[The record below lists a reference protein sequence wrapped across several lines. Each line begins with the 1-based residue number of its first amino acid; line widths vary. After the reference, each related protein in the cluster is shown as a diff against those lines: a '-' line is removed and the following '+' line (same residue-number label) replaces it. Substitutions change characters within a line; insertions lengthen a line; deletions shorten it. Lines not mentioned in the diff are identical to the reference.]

1 MGTPGNISLNV
12 KSQGL
17 SYAIDSKLDEELQT
31 DVKLGYT
38 EWTSVFELIKNN
50 QVAENKSQF
59 GEKDTDIKNGKH
71 FIVQANENY
80 EIKQSVWAQIV
91 EIAKK
96 KMGIT
101 TPTAATAAAQKENVT
116 ENNAAAQNVK
126 TILKNA
132 NIDID
137 ETSDDFNDIVN
148 KYNAIKSVKPDITDE
163 NLAERI
169 SNYAKGLQYHK
180 TEMKFAAGDT
190 STAATIDGVEEAVNT
205 GDMEKFKA
213 AFHQKAKEYIE
224 LYDSAD
230 GDGKISIDEL
240 IAMEEKELG
249 RALTDEERAIVK
261 EEALNRIA
269 ILNQDNDK
277 TTLSE
282 DEIAAYLWAMSKIN
296 DGNDKKTAHDIT
308 ADEWNTSQES
318 MGIFSGTSLTD
329 EQLNIITPAFK
340 LINKTGKTL
349 DELYLMN
356 NLSGLNISDEEK
368 NTLSK
373 ALSLLAEN
381 GFTQE
386 MIDNYG
392 KFALALRNGYE
403 GLKQQ

>member
-31 DVKLGYT
+31 DVKLGYK
-38 EWTSVFELIKNN
+38 EWTSVFELIKND

-101 TPTAATAAAQKENVT
+101 TLPAAAAAAREENVT

-180 TEMKFAAGDT
+180 TEMKFAARDT

-230 GDGKISIDEL
+230 GDGKISVDEL

-249 RALTDEERAIVK
+249 RALTDKERAIVQ
-261 EEALNRIA
+261 EEAINRIA
-269 ILNQDNDK
+269 ILNQDNDAA
-277 TTLSE
+277 TLNE

-340 LINKTGKTL
+340 LIKKTGKTL

-356 NLSGLNISDEEK
+356 DLYGLKISDEEK

-381 GFTQE
+381 GFSQE
-386 MIDNYG
+386 MIDNYD
-392 KFALALRNGYE
+392 KFAQALRNGYE
-403 GLKQQ
+403 GLKQ

>member
-1 MGTPGNISLNV
+1 
-12 KSQGL
+12 
-17 SYAIDSKLDEELQT
+17 
-31 DVKLGYT
+31 
-38 EWTSVFELIKNN
+38 
-50 QVAENKSQF
+50 
-59 GEKDTDIKNGKH
+59 
-71 FIVQANENY
+71 
-80 EIKQSVWAQIV
+80 
-91 EIAKK
+91 
-96 KMGIT
+96 MGIT
-101 TPTAATAAAQKENVT
+101 TLPAAAAAAREENVT

-180 TEMKFAAGDT
+180 TEMKLAARDT

-230 GDGKISIDEL
+230 GDGKISVDEL

-249 RALTDEERAIVK
+249 RALTDKERAIVQ
-261 EEALNRIA
+261 EEAINRIA
-269 ILNQDNDK
+269 ILNQDNDAA
-277 TTLSE
+277 TLNE

-340 LINKTGKTL
+340 LIKKTGKTL

-356 NLSGLNISDEEK
+356 DLYGLKISDEEK

-381 GFTQE
+381 GFSQE
-386 MIDNYG
+386 MIDNYD
-392 KFALALRNGYE
+392 KFAQALRNGYE
-403 GLKQQ
+403 GLKQ

>member
-31 DVKLGYT
+31 DVKLGYK
-38 EWTSVFELIKNN
+38 EWTSVFELIKND

-101 TPTAATAAAQKENVT
+101 RLPAAAAAAREENVT

-180 TEMKFAAGDT
+180 TEMKFAARDT
-190 STAATIDGVEEAVNT
+190 STAATIDGVEEAVNE

-213 AFHQKAKEYIE
+213 SFHQKAKEYIE

-230 GDGKISIDEL
+230 GDGKISVDEL

-249 RALTDEERAIVK
+249 RALTAEERKIVQ
-261 EEALNRIA
+261 EEAINRIA
-269 ILNQDNDK
+269 ILNQDSDE
-277 TTLSE
+277 TTLNE

-308 ADEWNTSQES
+308 AAEWNTSQES
-318 MGIFSGTSLTD
+318 MGILSGTELTD
-329 EQLNIITPAFK
+329 EQWNIVNPAFNI
-340 LINKTGKTL
+340 INKTGKTL
-349 DELYLMN
+349 DELYLIED
-356 NLSGLNISDEEK
+356 LSGLNLSDEEK
-368 NTLSK
+368 NTLSQ
-373 ALSLLAEN
+373 ALPLLAEN

-392 KFALALRNGYE
+392 KFAQALKNGYE
-403 GLKQQ
+403 GLKQ

>member
-1 MGTPGNISLNV
+1 MSLSGNISLNV

-71 FIVQANENY
+71 YVVQANENY

-96 KMGIT
+96 KMGLTT
-101 TPTAATAAAQKENVT
+101 TPAAAVQEENVT
-116 ENNAAAQNVK
+116 ENNAAKQNVK

-132 NIDID
+132 GIDID
-137 ETSDDFNDIVN
+137 ETSEDFNDIVN

-169 SNYAKGLQYHK
+169 SNYAKGLQYRK
-180 TEMKFAAGDT
+180 SEEKFAAGDT

-230 GDGKISIDEL
+230 GDGKISVDEF

-249 RALTDEERAIVK
+249 RALTAEERTIVQ
-261 EEALNRIA
+261 EEAINRIA
-269 ILNQDNDK
+269 ILNQDNDAV
-277 TTLSE
+277 TLNE

-296 DGNDKKTAHDIT
+296 DVNDKKTAHDIT
-308 ADEWNTSQES
+308 ADEWNTSQNS
-318 MGIFSGTSLTD
+318 MGIFSGTNLTD
-329 EQLNIITPAFK
+329 EQWNIINPAFN
-340 LINKTGKTL
+340 LIKKTGKTL

-356 NLSGLNISDEEK
+356 DLSGLNISDEEK
-368 NTLSK
+368 NTLRE
-373 ALSLLAEN
+373 ALPLLAEN
-381 GFTQE
+381 GFSQE

-392 KFALALRNGYE
+392 KFAQALRNGYK
-403 GLKQQ
+403 GLKQ

>member
-31 DVKLGYT
+31 DVKLGYK
-38 EWTSVFELIKNN
+38 EWTSVFELIKND

-101 TPTAATAAAQKENVT
+101 RLPAAAAAAREENVT

-180 TEMKFAAGDT
+180 TEMKFAARDT

-230 GDGKISIDEL
+230 GDGKISVDEL

-249 RALTDEERAIVK
+249 RALTDKERAIVQ
-261 EEALNRIA
+261 EEAINRIA
-269 ILNQDNDK
+269 ILNQDNDAA
-277 TTLSE
+277 TLNE

-340 LINKTGKTL
+340 LIKKTGKTL

-356 NLSGLNISDEEK
+356 DLYGLKISDEEK

-381 GFTQE
+381 GFSQE
-386 MIDNYG
+386 MIDNYD
-392 KFALALRNGYE
+392 KFAQALRNGYE
-403 GLKQQ
+403 GLKQ